1 MNLLMDPNLIVLL
14 LMFGFVLAILA
25 LFTPGTGILEIGA
38 LFLIVLAGYGL
49 VSHSVNLWALGLFII
64 GLVLLVLAIRR
75 GRNWYLFGLSLLT
88 VTAGLLFIIRP
99 ADGAAGVSP
108 LMAIPLGVLSTGFLW
123 VIGRVGLKALRL
135 RPSQDLSRLLEETGE
150 ARTDI
155 GLDGTVYVGGEEWTA
170 RSKTP
175 IRAGSL
181 VRVTGRDGLVLE
193 VEPIIPESR

>member
-49 VSHSVNLWALGLFII
+49 VNHAVNLWALGLFIG

-75 GRNWYLFGLSLLT
+75 GRNWVLFGLSALA
-88 VTAGLLFIIRP
+88 VTAALLFMIQP
-99 ADGAAGVSP
+99 VEGTVGVSP
-108 LMAIPLGVLSTGFLW
+108 LMALPLGILSTSFLW
-123 VIGRVGLKALRL
+123 LIGRVGLKALRM
-135 RPSQDLSRLLEETGE
+135 RPSQDLSRLLGETGE
-150 ARTDI
+150 ARTDVRM
-155 GLDGTVYVGGEEWTA
+155 DGTVYVGGEEWTA
-170 RSKTP
+170 RSKTA

-181 VRVTGRDGLVLE
+181 VRVVGRDGLVLE
-193 VEPIIPESR
+193 VEAVTPEAR